1 MQAAVSHRLR
11 PATIC
16 SELAPAVVSWG
27 RQRPFSFMLLND
39 KQISILAENDIIFP
53 FIGEKRH
60 KLDNILDE
68 NGIIFP
74 FVGEKRRELDNG
86 TKALSYGLSHAG
98 YDLRLSPDGFLVID
112 NSASKGFPLDVKDF
126 DTELMEEQK
135 PRQENGSTF
144 FILPPFSY
152 ALGVSLERISMPNN
166 VMGITDGK
174 STYARQGTIINVTP
188 IEPGWTG
195 FLTICIINPL
205 AFPARIY
212 ANEGI
217 VQVTFHQLD
226 GDVGSAYGDGKYQ
239 NQGATVAFAAV

>member
-1 MQAAVSHRLR
+1 
-11 PATIC
+11 
-16 SELAPAVVSWG
+16 
-27 RQRPFSFMLLND
+27 MLLND

-53 FIGEKRH
+53 FT
-60 KLDNILDE
+60 
-68 NGIIFP
+68 
-74 FVGEKRRELDNG
+74 GEKRRELDNG

-98 YDLRLSPDGFLVID
+98 YDLRLSPEGFMVID
-112 NSASKGFPLDVKDF
+112 NSVSKDFPLDVKDF

-144 FILPPFSY
+144 FVLPPFSY

-188 IEPGWTG
+188 IEPGWSG
-195 FLTICIINPL
+195 FLTICIVNPL
-205 AFPARIY
+205 AFPVRIY

-217 VQVTFHQLD
+217 VQVMFARLSGAADQD
-226 GDVGSAYGDGKYQ
+226 YGNGKYQ
-239 NQGATVAFAAV
+239 NQGANVAFAAV

>member
-1 MQAAVSHRLR
+1 
-11 PATIC
+11 
-16 SELAPAVVSWG
+16 
-27 RQRPFSFMLLND
+27 MLLND

-53 FIGEKRH
+53 FT
-60 KLDNILDE
+60 
-68 NGIIFP
+68 
-74 FVGEKRRELDNG
+74 GEKRRELDNG

-98 YDLRLSPDGFLVID
+98 YDLRLSSEGFMVID
-112 NSASKGFPLDVKDF
+112 NSVSKDFPLDVKSF

-144 FILPPFSY
+144 FVLPPFSY

-188 IEPGWTG
+188 IEPGWSG
-195 FLTICIINPL
+195 FLTICIVNPL

-217 VQVTFHQLD
+217 VQIMFMKLD
-226 GDVGSAYGDGKYQ
+226 GDVASAYGDGKYQ
-239 NQGATVAFAAV
+239 NQQAKVAFAAV

>member
-1 MQAAVSHRLR
+1 
-11 PATIC
+11 
-16 SELAPAVVSWG
+16 
-27 RQRPFSFMLLND
+27 MLLND

-53 FIGEKRH
+53 FT
-60 KLDNILDE
+60 
-68 NGIIFP
+68 
-74 FVGEKRRELDNG
+74 GEKRRELDNG

-98 YDLRLSPDGFLVID
+98 YDLRLSPEGFMVID
-112 NSASKGFPLDVKDF
+112 NSVSKDFPLDVKSF
-126 DTELMEEQK
+126 DAGLMEEQK

-144 FILPPFSY
+144 FVLPPFSY

-188 IEPGWTG
+188 IEPGWSG
-195 FLTICIINPL
+195 YLTICIINPL

-217 VQVTFHQLD
+217 VQIMFVRLD
-226 GDVGSAYGDGKYQ
+226 GEVGNAYGDGKYQ
-239 NQGATVAFAAV
+239 NQQAKVAFAAV

>member
-1 MQAAVSHRLR
+1 
-11 PATIC
+11 
-16 SELAPAVVSWG
+16 
-27 RQRPFSFMLLND
+27 MLLND
-39 KQISILAENDIIFP
+39 KQISKLAEND
-53 FIGEKRH
+53 
-60 KLDNILDE
+60 
-68 NGIIFP
+68 IIFP

-98 YDLRLSPDGFLVID
+98 YDLRLSPKGFMVID
-112 NSASKGFPLDVKDF
+112 NAINQSIMPPEPLDVKSF
-126 DTELMEEQK
+126 DESVMYEASPIEAF
-135 PRQENGSTF
+135 GSTYF
-144 FILPPFSY
+144 VLPPHSY

-188 IEPGWTG
+188 IEPGWSG

-217 VQVTFHQLD
+217 VQITFYQLD
-226 GDVGSAYGDGKYQ
+226 SEVGSAYGDGKYQ
-239 NQGATVAFAAV
+239 NQQAKVAFAAV

>member
-1 MQAAVSHRLR
+1 MVLFPCLFPNQGASNSALS
-11 PATIC
+11 II
-16 SELAPAVVSWG
+16 VSWG

-53 FIGEKRH
+53 FIGEKR
-60 KLDNILDE
+60 
-68 NGIIFP
+68 
-74 FVGEKRRELDNG
+74 RELDNG

-98 YDLRLSPDGFLVID
+98 YDLRLSPEGFMVID
-112 NSASKGFPLDVKDF
+112 NNASEFSGVPLDVKRF
-126 DTELMEEQK
+126 NAGLMYEAK
-135 PRQENGSTF
+135 PVQENGSTF
-144 FILPPFSY
+144 FVLPPFSY
-152 ALGVSLERISMPNN
+152 ALGVSLERISMPSN

-188 IEPGWTG
+188 IEPGWSG

-217 VQVTFHQLD
+217 VQIMFMKLD
-226 GDVGSAYGDGKYQ
+226 GDVASAYGDGKYQ
-239 NQGATVAFAAV
+239 NQQAKVAFAAV

>member
-1 MQAAVSHRLR
+1 
-11 PATIC
+11 
-16 SELAPAVVSWG
+16 
-27 RQRPFSFMLLND
+27 MLLND

-53 FIGEKRH
+53 FT
-60 KLDNILDE
+60 
-68 NGIIFP
+68 
-74 FVGEKRRELDNG
+74 GEKRRELDNG

-98 YDLRLSPDGFLVID
+98 YDLRLSPEGFMVID
-112 NSASKGFPLDVKDF
+112 NSVSKDFPLDVKSF

-144 FILPPFSY
+144 FVLPPFSY

-188 IEPGWTG
+188 IEPGWSG
-195 FLTICIINPL
+195 YLTICIVNPL
-205 AFPARIY
+205 AFPARVY

-217 VQVTFHQLD
+217 VQVMFMKLEN
-226 GDVGSAYGDGKYQ
+226 DVASAYGDGKYQ
-239 NQGATVAFAAV
+239 NQGAKVAFAAV